1 MFALVRGSET
11 RALQKESPRNLSALC
26 YKAVERLAQIA
37 EASFPTTHDQQTGM
51 LNFLLLF

>member
-1 MFALVRGSET
+1 MFALVRGSEI
-11 RALQKESPRNLSALC
+11 RALQKESPRNLSTLC
-26 YKAVERLAQIA
+26 YKAVERLAQIV